1 MNMYILVLLYFSLRS
16 FFILPNGFMQIF
28 DLFFILNFFLYILKR
43 KKISSEEI
51 RCLTPF
57 VLFIG
62 IVCLV
67 NIMWSIYDESFSYL
81 KSIIFYFYNLF
92 FVLVNLRLFLENGP
106 LYRKYLDKAVLIN
119 LVINLVLLTLGLGR
133 QWQGRSYLYFGDPN
147 QMSYFY
153 VSTILISNLLNLKN
167 KNIISILS
175 LLLIIMTSSRSGLL
189 VISSYYI
196 LLIIK
201 SRNSLIKKIQTKNLK
216 KIIVTIFIFISF
228 LTIYHQEINEQLAFT
243 ISRFGESGDDDTLFS
258 RGWDRIYFYPKYVIL
273 GSGEGGYED
282 GQKFSKSVFHSTLE
296 THSTWANI
304 ILSYGVLGSF
314 LFLNIIYK
322 FLKYRDWYLY
332 FIPLFL
338 NGLSKVD
345 TRQTTFW
352 FIIILMIYFSKNN
365 NQKEKIQ

>member
-175 LLLIIMTSSRSGLL
+175 LLL
-189 VISSYYI
+189 
-196 LLIIK
+196 
-201 SRNSLIKKIQTKNLK
+201 
-216 KIIVTIFIFISF
+216 
-228 LTIYHQEINEQLAFT
+228 
-243 ISRFGESGDDDTLFS
+243 
-258 RGWDRIYFYPKYVIL
+258 
-273 GSGEGGYED
+273 
-282 GQKFSKSVFHSTLE
+282 
-296 THSTWANI
+296 
-304 ILSYGVLGSF
+304 
-314 LFLNIIYK
+314 
-322 FLKYRDWYLY
+322 
-332 FIPLFL
+332 
-338 NGLSKVD
+338 
-345 TRQTTFW
+345 
-352 FIIILMIYFSKNN
+352 
-365 NQKEKIQ
+365 